1 MTSYKKDVQP
11 PIFLVCVKMIE
22 KIFKIGWLSNL
33 KNCVNSNYKAL
44 QKNQNISVGACV
56 GRIELL
62 FTYGCVIQ
70 GQTMRCCNLRDWRL
84 NTSSFSFI
92 SCSKYIFMYSID

>member
-33 KNCVNSNYKAL
+33 KIVLIPTIRHCK
-44 QKNQNISVGACV
+44 
-56 GRIELL
+56 RIKIFQLEHVWGELSYYL
-62 FTYGCVIQ
+62 LTAV
-70 GQTMRCCNLRDWRL
+70 
-84 NTSSFSFI
+84 
-92 SCSKYIFMYSID
+92 